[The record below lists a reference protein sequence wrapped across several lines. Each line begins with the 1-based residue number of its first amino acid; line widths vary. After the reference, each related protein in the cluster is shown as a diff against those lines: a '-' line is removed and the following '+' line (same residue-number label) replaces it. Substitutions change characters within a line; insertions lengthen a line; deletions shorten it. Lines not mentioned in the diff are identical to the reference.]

1 MLNCG
6 LTFTPVCG
14 EYVLHLLGKPFRRRP
29 ASSRRALNEVPIVA
43 KMGFMLA
50 VHLENGH
57 VSVRDVPIP
66 ARPGG
71 FALLRLLVA
80 GICNTD
86 LELQRG
92 YYGFSGIP
100 GHEFVA
106 EVVAADTAALIGR
119 RVVGEINLA
128 CHACEWCARGL
139 GRHCPQR
146 TVLGIVRHPGAFQEY
161 FVLPERNL
169 HLVPDSIANQRAVF
183 TEPLAA
189 ACEILDQVSI
199 PQGAT
204 VAILGDGKLGLLIA
218 MALRAHGYR
227 VQLFGRHAGKL
238 RIAAAAGVEIN
249 AAPAQYDW
257 VVDATGS
264 PEGLQAAAAMVRPR
278 GTLILKSTVHGLVA
292 IDTAPL
298 IVNEI
303 TLVGS
308 RCGRFEAALPLL
320 EGAGMRVEET
330 IAARYPL
337 REAPEAFAR
346 AATKG
351 TLKVLLEA

>member
-1 MLNCG
+1 
-6 LTFTPVCG
+6 
-14 EYVLHLLGKPFRRRP
+14 
-29 ASSRRALNEVPIVA
+29 
-43 KMGFMLA
+43 MLA
-50 VHLENGH
+50 VHLANGA
-57 VSVRDVPIP
+57 VSLRDIPVPD
-66 ARPGG
+66 RLRG
-71 FALLRLLVA
+71 FALLRLLVG

-92 YYGFSGIP
+92 YYGFAGIP

-106 EVVAADTAALIGR
+106 QVVAADTTSLIGR

-128 CHACEWCARGL
+128 CHACEWCARGFE
-139 GRHCPQR
+139 RHCPHR
-146 TVLGIVRHPGAFQEY
+146 TVLGIVKQPGAFQEF

-169 HLVPDSIANQRAVF
+169 HVLPDEVANQRAVF

-199 PQGAT
+199 PAGET
-204 VAILGDGKLGLLIA
+204 VAVLGDGKLGLLIA
-218 MALRAHGYR
+218 MVLRAQGYR
-227 VQLFGRHAGKL
+227 VRQFGRHPEKL
-238 RIAAAAGVEIN
+238 RIAAAAGVE
-249 AAPAQYDW
+249 
-257 VVDATGS
+257 VEATGS
-264 PEGLQAAAAMVRPR
+264 AEGLRAAAAMVRPR
-278 GTLILKSTVHGLVA
+278 GTVILKSTVHGMVA
-292 IDTAPL
+292 VDTAPL

-320 EGAGMRVEET
+320 EHPGIRLEET

-346 AATKG
+346 AAARG
-351 TLKVLLEA
+351 TLKVLLVGGE